1 MVVVMTKFP
10 IKPEHRETFKQLIES
25 FGQKGIKE
33 QKGFI
38 KMEILEPKNIPIP
51 HMPENN
57 TFIILTYWETMEDFI
72 NYTKSEAF
80 RKAHE
85 KQPPADIFAG
95 RLSVEVYEVIKEE
108 SP

>member
-1 MVVVMTKFP
+1 MVIVMTKFP
-10 IKPEHRETFKQLIES
+10 IKPEYREEFKKIVQN

-33 QKGFI
+33 QRGFI
-38 KMEILEPKNIPIP
+38 KMEILEPQKLPIP

-57 TFIILTYWETMEDFI
+57 TFVILTYWNSMEDFI

-85 KQPPADIFAG
+85 KQPPAEIFAG
-95 RLSVEVYEVIKEE
+95 KLSVEVYEVIKEE
-108 SP
+108 VP

>member
-10 IKPEHRETFKQLIES
+10 IKPEHFEDFKKIVEN

-38 KMEILEPKNIPIP
+38 KMEILEPKKLPIP
-51 HMPENN
+51 HLPENN

-72 NYTKSEAF
+72 GYTQSEAF

-85 KQPPADIFAG
+85 KHPPKEIFAG
-95 RLSVEVYEVIKEE
+95 QLSVEVYEVIKEE
-108 SP
+108 TP

>member
-1 MVVVMTKFP
+1 MIAVMTKFP
-10 IKPEHRETFKQLIES
+10 IKPEYFQEFKKLVES

-38 KMEILEPKNIPIP
+38 KMEILEPKKLPIP
-51 HMPENN
+51 HLPENN
-57 TFIILTYWETMEDFI
+57 IFIILTYWESMEDFI

-85 KQPPADIFAG
+85 KQPPKEIFAG
-95 RLSVEVYEVIKEE
+95 QLSVEVYEIIKEE
-108 SP
+108 TP

>member
-10 IKPEHRETFKQLIES
+10 IKPEHKETFKQLVES

-33 QKGFI
+33 QKGFL

-57 TFIILTYWETMEDFI
+57 TFVILTYWETMDDFI
-72 NYTKSEAF
+72 NYTRSEAF

-85 KQPPADIFAG
+85 KQPPAEIFAG